1 MAKLS
6 WEVVAA
12 RRSPRCLRDLSSQK
26 VIATLT
32 TAVDLASPKAL
43 VQQCQAIRTMLPIE
57 VRTCVVE
64 ETVTLHPLAD
74 TQHTLAHLLL
84 LQLLSGSLHL
94 TLLPSINI
102 YLSQEFMDPVL
113 DEIGSIMRF
122 PLTSLHI
129 NNNVKLD
136 PGILAE
142 LIHRSP
148 SLIDLHV
155 AGEEVALEVLGY
167 LKKNQLGLQS
177 LHLDSCNVTDL
188 DVVEGLVMGYSTA
201 LHHPWANLS
210 SLGTSTATDKENAA
224 GGEGGREG
232 ETSNSTA
239 GTSWPPLCHLSIQ
252 SPRVTLCGA
261 VVLLHLLRN
270 LKSLNYSYW
279 NSSLHN
285 LFFYL
290 HQKSSHAVPFHLTS
304 LSLWKATDR
313 ALDSLALCPQ
323 LQHLMMEYTDPSLT
337 SLSPLSLLPHLTS
350 LALRLV
356 PENLVKSAIAEV
368 GSKLLSLDVE
378 FEEYTRTLIS
388 WTTIQTIN
396 SQCTKL
402 QHLELKHLNISADP
416 DIINVTLLTRQKSK
430 QHAFFPEVTQLRLIG
445 VVIQAKYLERLLNH
459 NSCLEMLVLDVNND
473 DALTDQAVS
482 KLIKNNTFNNLSYVY
497 LSGGLLSLESLVTL
511 LALPSIERIALH
523 LPSFP
528 LLSRSGFHKLQCQL
542 SCGNYQCILEDTDQD
557 DQ

>member
-1 MAKLS
+1 
-6 WEVVAA
+6 
-12 RRSPRCLRDLSSQK
+12 
-26 VIATLT
+26 
-32 TAVDLASPKAL
+32 
-43 VQQCQAIRTMLPIE
+43 MLPIE

-102 YLSQEFMDPVL
+102 HLSQEFMDPVL

-129 NNNVKLD
+129 NNNVRLD

-148 SLIDLHV
+148 SLTDLHV
-155 AGEEVALEVLGY
+155 AGEEAALEVLGY

-188 DVVEGLVMGYSTA
+188 DVVEGLVMKYSTA
-201 LHHPWANLS
+201 LHLPWANLS
-210 SLGTSTATDKENAA
+210 SLGTSTTTDKENAA
-224 GGEGGREG
+224 GGVVGEGGREG
-232 ETSNSTA
+232 EASNSTA

-285 LFFYL
+285 LFLYL

-356 PENLVKSAIAEV
+356 PENLVKSAIAAV

-416 DIINVTLLTRQKSK
+416 DVINVTLLPRQKSK
-430 QHAFFPEVTQLRLIG
+430 QHAFFPELTQLRLIG

-459 NSCLEMLVLDVNND
+459 NSLLEMLILDVNND

-557 DQ
+557 DH